1 MTPQQPSTRRRR
13 DVVPPARRPPSNK
26 PRFELGRVLI
36 TSRLDALIADADVEA
51 ALCRHMAG
59 EWGLSREDNFSMDR
73 LLWRMDKRWP
83 AGVMSQHYS
92 AAGVRF
98 WVYTAGRET
107 TLLLPE
113 EW

>member
-1 MTPQQPSTRRRR
+1 MPQRPSAHYRRHVR
-13 DVVPPARRPPSNK
+13 PPRRPPSNK
-26 PRFELGRVLI
+26 PRFALGRVVI
-36 TSRLDALIADADVEA
+36 TAKLDSVIVAADIAA
-51 ALCRHMAG
+51 ALRRHMAG
-59 EWGLSREDNFSMDR
+59 EWGLSREDDFSMDR

-83 AGVMSQHYS
+83 GGVMSQHYS
-92 AAGVRF
+92 MGGVRF